1 MLPFTQ
7 EQFLAVLFA
16 YNEAVWTTSG
26 VLASAQTTRMFGT
39 IFDSQAVRQ
48 AGHVGIETLR
58 RRHNEQEL
66 V

>member
-7 EQFLAVLFA
+7 EQFLAVL
-16 YNEAVWTTSG
+16 EAVRTTSG

>member
-7 EQFLAVLFA
+7 EQFLAVL
-16 YNEAVWTTSG
+16 EAVRTTSG

-39 IFDSQAVRQ
+39 IFDSQAVTK